1 MTPTPMAELPITG
14 YLDRLSCR
22 PGESLDVKVSVRDA
36 GRYRVTLERLI
47 SADPNPAGP
56 GRRIEDFSELF
67 SREVQGRRQAVA
79 LGSYA
84 AIPTGPRRS
93 ADAACTWSALVCP
106 GRVDREQAVL
116 SEAGVT
122 LGIGPL
128 GAFARLGDE
137 VVQTGAALRAKQWYR
152 IWLSADPQTGRVLI
166 AQAKLDG
173 SQPVLHE
180 AAMADLALPDG
191 EAVLI
196 GAADAIAPRLHFTG
210 KIEDACILASFAEH
224 WPVTARANGMGL
236 EVLANWDFSE
246 GVGGVGVTDIGP
258 QACHGTL
265 VNLPCRGMVGAAWSG
280 EETCWRHAP
289 QDYAAIHFHAGD
301 LNDCGWETDFT
312 FTPPPGLRS
321 GCYMLHLSCA
331 AGEDWLPFY
340 LLAPREGPHAPIA
353 FLASTFTYIAYA
365 NHARGNVDA
374 AFRARVAEWG
384 AYPYNADDFPL
395 YGRSTYNRHDDGAGI
410 SLSSRL
416 RPILTIRPGYIT
428 FDDAKGSGLRH
439 FVADT
444 HLLAWLE
451 DKGFDYDIVTDED
464 LDDEG
469 LDLLK
474 PYRVLLTGSH
484 PEYHTPRMLDAIEA
498 YTHQGGRLCYL
509 GGNGFYWRI
518 ARDAARLPHTI
529 EIRRAEGG
537 IRAWAAEPGEYF
549 HQLDGALGGMWRR
562 SRRPPQRIAGVG
574 FSGQGLFEGTHYRRM
589 PASYDPENAWI
600 FEGIEEDVIGDY
612 GLSGGGAA
620 GFEFD
625 RADPDLGTP
634 EGTVI
639 LARSENPPA
648 HVTVVLE
655 EMLSHIATVNGEAP
669 DALKRAEIV
678 YFRTPS
684 GGEVFSTGSI
694 TFCGSLWRNGFEGPV
709 SQLLEN
715 VVRRFARA

>member
-1 MTPTPMAELPITG
+1 MNTPMAELPITG

-22 PGESLDVKVSVRDA
+22 PGESLAVKVSVRDA
-36 GRYRVTLERLI
+36 GACRVTLERLI
-47 SADPNPAGP
+47 SADPNPNGP
-56 GRRIEDFSELF
+56 GLRIEDFSAQF
-67 SREVQGRRQAVA
+67 TRDFQGRRQAIS

-84 AIPTGPRRS
+84 LIPAGPRRP
-93 ADAACTWSALVCP
+93 DGACTWAALVCA
-106 GRVDREQAVL
+106 GRVDRVQAVL
-116 SEAGVT
+116 SQAGVT
-122 LGIGPL
+122 LGIGPQ
-128 GAFARLGDE
+128 GAFALLGDAT
-137 VVQTGAALRAKQWYR
+137 VATGAALRARQWYR
-152 IWLSADPQTGRVLI
+152 VWLSVDPATGRVLVG
-166 AQAKLDG
+166 QARLDG
-173 SQPVLHE
+173 ATPATAETTTEV
-180 AAMADLALPDG
+180 ALPDAG
-191 EAVLI
+191 PVLI
-196 GAADAIAPRLHFTG
+196 AAADAAAPRLHFTG
-210 KIEDACILASFAEH
+210 KIEDACILAGFAPA
-224 WPVTARANGMGL
+224 WPTDGL
-236 EVLANWDFSE
+236 NVLARWDFSQ
-246 GVGGVGVTDIGP
+246 GIGGVGITDIGP
-258 QACHGTL
+258 LACHGTL

-280 EETCWRHAP
+280 AETCWRHAP
-289 QDYAAIHFHAGD
+289 QDYAAIHFHADD
-301 LNDCGWETDFT
+301 LNDCGWATDFT

-321 GCYMLHLSCA
+321 GCYMLHLTCA
-331 AGEDWLPFY
+331 DGEDWVPFY
-340 LLAPREGPHAPIA
+340 LLAPRQGPHAPIA
-353 FLASTFTYIAYA
+353 FLASTLTYIAYA
-365 NHARGNVDA
+365 NHARGNADA
-374 AFRARVAEWG
+374 AFRARVADWG
-384 AYPYNADDFPL
+384 AYPYNADDFPI
-395 YGRSTYNRHDDGAGI
+395 YGRSTYNRHDDGTGI

-416 RPILTIRPGYIT
+416 RPILTMRPGYIT

-451 DKGFDYDIVTDED
+451 DKGFDYDVITDED

-469 LDLLK
+469 LALLT

-484 PEYHTPRMLDAIEA
+484 PEYHTPHMLDAIEA

-518 ARDAARLPHTI
+518 ARDADLPHTL

-537 IRAWAAEPGEYF
+537 VRAWAAEPGEYF

-574 FSGQGLFEGTHYRRM
+574 FSGQGLFEGTHYRRL
-589 PASYDPENAWI
+589 PASHDAQHAWI
-600 FEGIEEDVIGDY
+600 FDGITEDIIGDY

-648 HVTVVLE
+648 HVTLVLE
-655 EMLSHIATVNGEAP
+655 EMLSHLTTVTGESP

-715 VVRRFARA
+715 VVRRFART